1 MKKHPSDTFA
11 WDDLIKAVQVPIKDP
26 DQFAAPNRFDYA
38 RYFGVSITTI
48 DRWKQKGIPWFSA
61 DQLAIKR
68 VGMHPSLIWPTWFPA

>member
-1 MKKHPSDTFA
+1 MKKHHSDTFA

-26 DQFAAPNRFDYA
+26 DQFSTPNRFDYA
-38 RYFGVSITTI
+38 RYFGVDITTI

-68 VGMHPSLIWPTWFPA
+68 IGMHPSLIWPSWFPA